1 MQVSIQT
8 TSGLE
13 RRLTI
18 GVPAERVDSEVSAR
32 LKKAS
37 GNVRLDGFRPGK
49 VPMKVL
55 RQRFGAGIRQEVL
68 GEVMSQSF
76 GEAVVQENIKPAGQP
91 EIEPKTIEEGKDLEY
106 IATFEVFPEVEVKDF
121 SSVEVEK
128 LTAEVAD
135 SDVDNM
141 IETFRKQQATWEVV
155 ERAAAK
161 EDQVNIDYAGTKDG
175 EAFEGGSAEG
185 SDLILGSGSMI
196 PGFEDGIVG
205 MKAGEEKVVAVT
217 FPEDYHSE
225 ELKGAAVEFK
235 IKVNAVKEQKLA
247 ELNEEL
253 FSKYGVSEG
262 GEEKFRADV
271 KENMARELTNA
282 AKAKVKN
289 QVMDGIIAL
298 YPDMQVPKA
307 LAKQEV
313 GVLRSQMM
321 QQFGGMQQNQSLDL
335 ESLLPD
341 DMFNEQA
348 ERRVRLGLILN
359 EVISAEGIKADAEKV
374 KETIEGFAATYEDP
388 QEVIN
393 YYYSNQQQLQ
403 QVESMVIEDMV
414 VDHILS
420 KAKVTEKASSYD
432 EVLAPEAPPEA
443 ADDGDAE

>member
-37 GNVRLDGFRPGK
+37 GNVRIDGFRPGK

-55 RQRFGAGIRQEVL
+55 KQRFGAGIRQEVL
-68 GEVMSQSF
+68 GEVMSQTFS
-76 GEAVVQENIKPAGQP
+76 EAVVQENIKPAGQP
-91 EIEPKTIEEGKDLEY
+91 QIEPKSIEEGKDVEY
-106 IATFEVFPEVEVKDF
+106 IATFEVFPEVELKDF
-121 SSVEVEK
+121 TSVEVEK

-141 IETFRKQQATWEVV
+141 IDTFRKQQATWEDV
-155 ERAAAK
+155 ERAAAAD
-161 EDQVNIDYAGTKDG
+161 DQVNIDYVGTKDG
-175 EAFEGGSAEG
+175 EAFEGGTADA
-185 SDLILGSGSMI
+185 SDLVLGSGSMI
-196 PGFEDGIVG
+196 PGFEDGIEG
-205 MKAGEEKVVAVT
+205 MKAGEEKVLSLT
-217 FPEDYHSE
+217 FPEEYHSE

-235 IKVNAVKEQKLA
+235 VKVNAVKEQKLA

-253 FSKYGVSEG
+253 FSKYGVTEG
-262 GEEKFRADV
+262 GEDKFRADV
-271 KENMARELTNA
+271 KENMTRELENA

-289 QVMDGIIAL
+289 QVMDGILDL
-298 YPDMQVPKA
+298 YPDMQIPQA
-307 LAKQEV
+307 LAKQEI

-341 DMFNEQA
+341 DMFNDQA
-348 ERRVRLGLILN
+348 ERRVRLGLVLN
-359 EVISAEGIKADAEKV
+359 ELITAEGIKADADKV

-393 YYYSNQQQLQ
+393 FYYGNQQQLQ
-403 QVESMVIEDMV
+403 QVESMVIEDTV
-414 VDHILS
+414 VEHILA

-443 ADDGDAE
+443 EEGDAE